1 MARGKSVVVKDE
13 VSSRGIAY
21 EKGKRAG
28 LRTREVMDFDPKPR
42 VLYSQKEVVEYLA
55 MYDIRLPSNIEVEW
69 CPPETN
75 VTVLHPIGGVYFHP
89 QIVALGDETLTD
101 SLCP

>member
-42 VLYSQKEVVEYLA
+42 VLYSQKE
-55 MYDIRLPSNIEVEW
+55 MYGVRLPSNIEVEW